1 MQANALLGTSSL
13 DKGNPKVTIFTAP
26 RPFHGV
32 VGERQELAV
41 RSWLGLSPDI
51 AVVLFTQHPSASSFA
66 MSFGSK
72 VAVQPDIDFSF
83 LGTPYFHSMMAYSEA
98 SQSDISVLIHPE
110 SILLPD
116 FISTITH
123 AHKLDHEWLLFAL
136 SRNISNFP
144 FRLDEDGKQWL
155 TDDGTHVN
163 IEKMQRFLSKEQ
175 NWSLCQEQILIAW
188 NNADIPLHNGIL
200 PPFLY
205 GKGFH
210 NLWVINEAF
219 RSDFRFVFDA
229 SNAISSLYLHQPDLE
244 HKKLSAD
251 RTWEFMG
258 NFILATSYGSL
269 YFHDTKHS
277 NFFGLFECEGKY
289 FFLNTAEKIAIHLSS
304 KEQKL
309 FTCIVTSLGSAEE
322 GSKHFPLPDNLNR
335 AIPISLRVLTLESL
349 LSLCADKKNKTI
361 VLAVVGYNYKDMLM
375 SWACRM
381 RHLKVSN
388 FLVCALD
395 NEVYDFSILQGL
407 PVFKYSSTETKISY
421 DDCHFGT
428 ECFKRVTKMKSR
440 MVLKILKMGYNVLM
454 SDVDI
459 YWFKNPLPF
468 LSSFGPAVLVAQS
481 DEYNLT
487 GAINLPGRLNSGFYY
502 AHSDNATIV
511 AFQKVVIHATASTL
525 SEQPSFYDTLCGA
538 GGSNRVGEDGC
549 LEPTTKLR
557 VHFLDRDHFPN
568 GGLWEEVGNA
578 KEACEIKGCFVLHN
592 NWVSGR
598 RKKME
603 RQDGLVGCLSEGM
616 GGGLRVCR
624 GRHCLRAPGNFLM
637 GSVVFQGQCK
647 SNAVTFQIN
656 GVLVAPSDF
665 NVVGRDGT
673 WIEFIG
679 VSGVSLVGGTL
690 DGRAPED
697 SPNTDGIHVQ
707 SSSNVKISRSV
718 IGTGDDCI
726 SIGPGSS
733 NLSRARAWNQV
744 KLPTFIG
751 SLGWEMQEEGV
762 ENVVVSG
769 ASFFGTQN
777 GFRIKT
783 WSKPSNGFA
792 RNITFEH
799 GIMSNVKN
807 PIIIDQ
813 NYCPNSN
820 GCPNKGSGVKISDI
834 SYQDIHGTSAT
845 EVGIQLNCSS
855 KESCEDITLNNV
867 NLGYQDGAAQMSC
880 ANNAHVTL
888 LNSLV
893 KPSSSGCLI
902 NAIKGFW
909 RP

>member
-1 MQANALLGTSSL
+1 MIGGIVCPSSRNDSIGNAKKSSQISIGKAKCDKARALQKGVWLIWVFGFLLMAVSLYSTSLLSSPLKDQTKMQANALGTSSL

-51 AVVLFTQHPSASSFA
+51 AVVLFSQHPSASSFA
-66 MSFGSK
+66 LSFGSK

-116 FISTITH
+116 FISAITH

-136 SRNISNFP
+136 SRNISDFP

-155 TDDGTHVN
+155 TDDGTH
-163 IEKMQRFLSKEQ
+163 MQRFLSKEQ

-188 NNADIPLHNGIL
+188 NNADIPLHNGVL

-205 GKGFH
+205 EKGFH
-210 NLWVINEAF
+210 NLWIINEAF

-229 SNAISSLYLHQPDLE
+229 SNAISNLYLHQPDLE

-251 RTWEFMG
+251 RSWEFMG
-258 NFILATSYGSL
+258 NFILATNYGSL

-304 KEQKL
+304 KEEKL

-322 GSKHFPLPDNLNR
+322 GVKHFPLPDNLNR
-335 AIPISLRVLTLESL
+335 SLPISLPELSLESL

-381 RHLKVSN
+381 RHLQVTN

-395 NEVYDFSILQGL
+395 NEAYDFSILQGL
-407 PVFKYSSTETKISY
+407 PVFKYSSTETKIGY

-511 AFQKVVIHATASTL
+511 AFQKVVIHASASTL
-525 SEQPSFYDTLCGA
+525 SEQPSFYDTLCGV

-549 LEPTTKLR
+549 LEPTTRLR

-568 GGLWEEVGNA
+568 GAYDGLWEEVGNA

-598 RKKME
+598 KKKTE
-603 RQDGLVGCLSEGM
+603 RQVSSGLW
-616 GGGLRVCR
+616 
-624 GRHCLRAPGNFLM
+624 
-637 GSVVFQGQCK
+637 
-647 SNAVTFQIN
+647 
-656 GVLVAPSDF
+656 D
-665 NVVGRDGT
+665 
-673 WIEFIG
+673 
-679 VSGVSLVGGTL
+679 
-690 DGRAPED
+690 
-697 SPNTDGIHVQ
+697 
-707 SSSNVKISRSV
+707 
-718 IGTGDDCI
+718 
-726 SIGPGSS
+726 
-733 NLSRARAWNQV
+733 
-744 KLPTFIG
+744 
-751 SLGWEMQEEGV
+751 
-762 ENVVVSG
+762 
-769 ASFFGTQN
+769 
-777 GFRIKT
+777 
-783 WSKPSNGFA
+783 
-792 RNITFEH
+792 
-799 GIMSNVKN
+799 
-807 PIIIDQ
+807 
-813 NYCPNSN
+813 Y
-820 GCPNKGSGVKISDI
+820 DI
-834 SYQDIHGTSAT
+834 STR
-845 EVGIQLNCSS
+845 
-855 KESCEDITLNNV
+855 
-867 NLGYQDGAAQMSC
+867 M
-880 ANNAHVTL
+880 
-888 LNSLV
+888 
-893 KPSSSGCLI
+893 CLHKWS
-902 NAIKGFW
+902 NTRHTDHF
-909 RP
+909 